1 MCSLNYLV
9 IFHFLTASC
18 PTSLHYNESDN
29 ASSANL
35 SRLQVHRHQLTVS
48 EMNSLSLFIDVLRVH
63 ATVELVE

>member
-1 MCSLNYLV
+1 
-9 IFHFLTASC
+9 
-18 PTSLHYNESDN
+18 LHYNESDN

-63 ATVELVE
+63 ATVELVEWLLVFQYLSVFRFDWLYS